1 MLEQETHSHVTLQLF
16 DANTIQDLTWP
27 ETDDGRYARQYLL
40 PLIQQ
45 GAMPFI
51 ANAQTTCMALLIDR
65 QIVLP
70 VTVNQREYDNSYVCS
85 PYSHYVSYAKEELVL
100 LENPALKY
108 VFARVFDLLGALG
121 KLCSINR
128 VVHVNNWLFP
138 TNLYPQITP
147 AQVTAIIAFMRQ
159 RFPHHTIVFR
169 SLNEHTNSTLLS
181 NLRQAGCLP
190 VASRQVYLVH
200 PSDPKALNAKA
211 RWLLKRDHALLTHQG
226 YRVVGMDEL
235 RAEDVP
241 RIVELYNAL
250 YLGKYS
256 LYNPMFT
263 EAFIMQALQHKILEL
278 VALKKDGRIDAVLGY
293 FWRNGVMTTPLFG
306 YDTTLLQEI
315 GLYRMLSVTL
325 FQIAQ
330 ERGLLLHESS
340 GAAQFK
346 RNRGAFGVIEYS
358 AVYMRHLSLHRR
370 LYWQLLA
377 LLLDRI
383 GVPFMQ
389 KHKL

>member
-1 MLEQETHSHVTLQLF
+1 MQEQEKRLHVTIQLF
-16 DANTIQDLTWP
+16 DASNIAQMLWP

-40 PLIQQ
+40 PLIEQ
-45 GAMPFI
+45 GPLSFI
-51 ANAQTTCMALLIDR
+51 ANAQTTCMALLIDG
-65 QIVLP
+65 QLVLP

-100 LENPALKY
+100 LKNPVLSY
-108 VFARVFDLLGALG
+108 VFARAFDGLGALG

-128 VVHVNNWLFP
+128 VVHVNNWLLS
-138 TNLYPQITP
+138 TNLYPHITP
-147 AQVTAIIAFMRQ
+147 EQVSALIPFLSEH
-159 RFPHHTIVFR
+159 FPQHTIIFR
-169 SLNEHTNSTLLS
+169 SLHAHTNGALLS
-181 NLRQAGCLP
+181 ALQQAGCVR
-190 VASRQVYLVH
+190 VASRQVYLVR
-200 PSDPKALNAKA
+200 PSDPTALNAKA
-211 RWLLKRDHALLTHQG
+211 RWLLKRDHALLARQG
-226 YRVVGMDEL
+226 YRVVGRDDL

-278 VALKKDGRIDAVLGY
+278 VALQKDGRIDAVLGY

-306 YDTTLLQEI
+306 YDTTLPQEI

-325 FQIAQ
+325 FQHAQ

-346 RNRGAFGVIEYS
+346 RNRGAFAVIEYS
-358 AVYMRHLSLHRR
+358 AVYTRHLPLHRR

-377 LLLDRI
+377 LLLDKI

-389 KHKL
+389 KQKL